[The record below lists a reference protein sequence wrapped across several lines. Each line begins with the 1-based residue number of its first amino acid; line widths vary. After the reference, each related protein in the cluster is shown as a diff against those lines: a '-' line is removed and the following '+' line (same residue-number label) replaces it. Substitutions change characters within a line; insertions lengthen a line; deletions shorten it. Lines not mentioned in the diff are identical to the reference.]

1 MCSFYCHQNNG
12 EKIGPSPIMF
22 INRTVTTGTMLNFT
36 DGNNRHGLK
45 TLRVNRPMGLETLCV
60 NRPLINP
67 SAVCGGVG
75 SATTE
80 WQVVT
85 SPDYPSDYPAE
96 VRCRWTLEAPENE
109 HVHVE
114 ITDLQVQESHPDCRA
129 DYVQFIDVP
138 LVSVPTFAVVM

>member
-1 MCSFYCHQNNG
+1 M
-12 EKIGPSPIMF
+12 GPSATMSIT
-22 INRTVTTGTMLNFT
+22 RTVTIGTMQNFNCVNK
-36 DGNNRHGLK
+36 GHGLK
-45 TLRVNRPMGLETLCV
+45 TLCV

-67 SAVCGGVG
+67 SAMCGGVG

-85 SPDYPSDYPAE
+85 SPGYPSDYPAE

-109 HVHVE
+109 YVHVE

-129 DYVQFIDVP
+129 DYVQFIYVP
-138 LVSVPTFAVVM
+138 LVSEQTIAFLKNILKIILEDNGPFYRPCRKSTHF